1 MKKNV
6 NVIVRHVL
14 IAFCLGAGAGSAAAL
29 TLGPA
34 RGQVVL
40 GRPVDV
46 SFEVL
51 TDPGKT
57 LEDSCLSA
65 EVVSGERPLTRVR
78 VLPLPALAGR
88 PGMVRVLSAEAADE
102 PVLGVTLSAGCTGR
116 ITRSY
121 TFLVDP
127 PAPGLLE
134 RAAAPA
140 LPASARP
147 VASAAGSAAAG
158 LPVQAGP
165 VPGAA
170 ATSPRRAA
178 AAPPRPEPAPPQA
191 RAERV
196 ARAKPKAARPQPAP
210 AQPAPVARLVMEPLE
225 DWLDDAAPVPLRL
238 STQMQ
243 PAADEA
249 ATPERRAQWQAQ
261 WKALNMDP
269 QELLQEGARSA
280 AQQQELAL
288 ARGQAEQERRL
299 AQDLQREVQERFPA
313 SVVYALG
320 ALALAALAAMGWLLW
335 RMRLQ
340 ADQARRD
347 WHQAVAAQV
356 PAGGT
361 TAPAPLQPPAPAPDQ
376 EPVVAPPP
384 AAAPAPIPVPEPE
397 PLEPSDSLLVALGH
411 APQPPAAPAQPA
423 ALQAEPQP
431 ALLINP
437 EELFDLQQQ
446 AEFFVSVGE
455 HSQAIEVMK
464 KYIAANATTAPAA
477 YLDLLRLYRS
487 LSRVDDFNQ
496 LRAQF
501 HEHFNAQV
509 PEFGAFNQPGRT
521 LFAHPE
527 ALARIEAVW
536 SDESVLPL
544 LESLLFRRDA
554 AAHARF
560 ELEAYDDLLLLYAIA
575 RTTPASARGAPPP
588 RARTTPQAAAQA
600 AGAAPAP
607 AAPQSPEDGDFEDS
621 LLEFDSAWLND
632 PPTGGAAPQAAPPAA
647 QSVDSGMSIDFTM
660 TDPGPLPG
668 EPLPPLAPGDVPTVQ
683 PSTPPA
689 PGQVVGFG
697 ANSDRFEARLDPSL
711 RKP

>member
-29 TLGPA
+29 TLGAA

-46 SFEVL
+46 SFEVIA
-51 TDPGKT
+51 DPGKT

-102 PVLGVTLSAGCTGR
+102 PVLGVTLSAGCTGK

-127 PAPGLLE
+127 PAPGALE

-140 LPASARP
+140 LPAPARP
-147 VASAAGSAAAG
+147 GASGAGSATAG
-158 LPVQAGP
+158 LPAQAGP
-165 VPGAA
+165 LPSAA
-170 ATSPRRAA
+170 ATPPRRAA
-178 AAPPRPEPAPPQA
+178 AAPLPRPEPAPPQA
-191 RAERV
+191 RPERV

-210 AQPAPVARLVMEPLE
+210 AQPAPAARLVMEPLE
-225 DWLDDAAPVPLRL
+225 DWLDDTAPLPLRL

-243 PAADEA
+243 ATQEDA

-261 WKALNMDP
+261 WKALNMDA

-299 AQDLQREVQERFPA
+299 ALDLQREVQERFPA

-347 WHQAVAAQV
+347 WHQAVAAQA

-361 TAPAPLQPPAPAPDQ
+361 TAPALLQ
-376 EPVVAPPP
+376 PP
-384 AAAPAPIPVPEPE
+384 AAAPAPISVPEPE
-397 PLEPSDSLLVALGH
+397 HLEPSDSLLVALGH
-411 APQPPAAPAQPA
+411 APQPPAAPA
-423 ALQAEPQP
+423 ALQAAPQP

-544 LESLLFRRDA
+544 IEGLLFRRDA
-554 AAHARF
+554 TAHARF
-560 ELEAYDDLLLLYAIA
+560 ELEAYDDLLLLYA
-575 RTTPASARGAPPP
+575 
-588 RARTTPQAAAQA
+588 
-600 AGAAPAP
+600 
-607 AAPQSPEDGDFEDS
+607 
-621 LLEFDSAWLND
+621 
-632 PPTGGAAPQAAPPAA
+632 
-647 QSVDSGMSIDFTM
+647 
-660 TDPGPLPG
+660 
-668 EPLPPLAPGDVPTVQ
+668 
-683 PSTPPA
+683 
-689 PGQVVGFG
+689 
-697 ANSDRFEARLDPSL
+697 
-711 RKP
+711 